1 MDQIIELLATGEE
14 VLDVEEGKPMQPSPK
29 QAKVKHTTESF
40 LLFAQDI
47 PTNNLGMIDSRAQSV
62 EVSIHGNEYTIH
74 QSPALLSGHRAG
86 GTTGAGESST
96 RTCAHSCIAVRMIC
110 TDSFPRSPIPARTPV
125 TLPRTLC
132 FLLCFLLNVLPRPAH
147 GHGASNR
154 LSLLSRGPV
163 SSI

>member
-1 MDQIIELLATGEE
+1 MDQILELLATGEE

-29 QAKVKHTTESF
+29 QAKSNNTTESF

-86 GTTGAGESST
+86 GTTGAGESRT
-96 RTCAHSCIAVRMIC
+96 RTCVIA
-110 TDSFPRSPIPARTPV
+110 A
-125 TLPRTLC
+125 
-132 FLLCFLLNVLPRPAH
+132 
-147 GHGASNR
+147 
-154 LSLLSRGPV
+154 
-163 SSI
+163 

>member
-62 EVSIHGNEYTIH
+62 EVSVHGNEYTIH

-96 RTCAHSCIAVRMIC
+96 RTCVHSCIAVRMIC
-110 TDSFPRSPIPARTPV
+110 TDSYPRSPFQHGLR
-125 TLPRTLC
+125 
-132 FLLCFLLNVLPRPAH
+132 LLCPAH
-147 GHGASNR
+147 S
-154 LSLLSRGPV
+154 V
-163 SSI
+163 FCFVFY